1 VSVRLSENYERE
13 LEVPLPFEVVR
24 EAVRRNHHRTPL
36 LLLDP
41 EVIRRK
47 VRRFRAAMPGVALHY
62 AAKANPHREVLRT
75 MIAERVGFEVASLG
89 ELETLLALGVPAHEV
104 HFNNPIKPPD
114 HVAAAAR
121 AGVISYIVDS
131 VEELRKVAGI
141 TRDAHLCLRI
151 ETENVGSDWP
161 LTGKFGATMLEVE
174 EILQAA
180 SALKAD
186 VAGVAFH
193 VGSQCRNLDNW
204 HIGIENAKLVF
215 EMMLARGFKPRLLNI
230 GGGFPVKHR
239 KPIPTIEKI
248 GATVKHALAEL
259 PVTVRVMAEPGRFLV
274 SDCAWLIMRVIGTA
288 VRRGTRWI
296 YLDAGVYHGMMEAL
310 GGIEYDIRTDRHDSE
325 IPCTVAGPTCD
336 STDVVVRDKLLPED
350 LQVGDYVYIPNAGA
364 YTTAYATQFN
374 GFPVPETVIM
384 EHASAAQPAVSV

>member
-1 VSVRLSENYERE
+1 
-13 LEVPLPFEVVR
+13 
-24 EAVRRNHHRTPL
+24 
-36 LLLDP
+36 
-41 EVIRRK
+41 
-47 VRRFRAAMPGVALHY
+47 
-62 AAKANPHREVLRT
+62 
-75 MIAERVGFEVASLG
+75 
-89 ELETLLALGVPAHEV
+89 
-104 HFNNPIKPPD
+104 
-114 HVAAAAR
+114 
-121 AGVISYIVDS
+121 
-131 VEELRKVAGI
+131 
-141 TRDAHLCLRI
+141 
-151 ETENVGSDWP
+151 
-161 LTGKFGATMLEVE
+161 MLEVE

-248 GATVKHALAEL
+248 AATVKHTLAEL
-259 PVTVRVMAEPGRFLV
+259 PVTVRAMAEPGRFLV
-274 SDCAWLIMRVIGTA
+274 SDSAWLIMRVTGTA

-310 GGIEYDIRTDRHDSE
+310 GGLEYDIRTDRHDSE

-336 STDVVVRDKLLPED
+336 STDVVARDKLLPED

-374 GFPVPETVIM
+374 GFPVPETVII
-384 EHASAAQPAVSV
+384 EHASAAHPSVSV